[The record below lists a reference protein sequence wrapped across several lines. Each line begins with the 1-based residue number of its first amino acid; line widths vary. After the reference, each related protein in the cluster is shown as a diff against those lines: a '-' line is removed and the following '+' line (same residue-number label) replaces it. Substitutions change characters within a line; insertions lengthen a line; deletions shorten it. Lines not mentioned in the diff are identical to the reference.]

1 MNMTEKRSYQSR
13 MREQS
18 KLTTLD
24 TILSTAVQLHG
35 KGVTSLE
42 VLAEEAGVSV
52 ATIRKY
58 FPTREDLFKGCTEH
72 FAKNHSLPSLYELSQ
87 IDDPADRLAA
97 IVRQIYDMLET
108 ALGPS
113 WLAYRLE
120 AESPVMASTVAQ
132 VEGFIRTAVDVLLH
146 DWKPDN
152 SENIQEGDLSGF
164 VRGMLSP
171 LTYRSLRVFGGL
183 QKEHCI
189 RRSILVIAKEL
200 GLEVSQRHLIISE
213 NQYDSADQPMDGV
226 PIKETAAPIEGRQ
239 QLKTVNLNRL
249 PLLEA
254 WHDNDPSA
262 KWKANLLFT
271 TAFPLWTGIETDSLS
286 AVVFDLEP
294 GCKLGEHTDSAE
306 ELLLVMNG
314 TVEASLNGVEGRLN
328 EGEMLI
334 IPAMVPHEIRNVG
347 TNTARCL
354 GFFAN
359 QQVTSTFMETVNP
372 MGMKQFP
379 PDEG

>member
-1 MNMTEKRSYQSR
+1 MDMTEKRSYQSR

-24 TILSTAVQLHG
+24 TILSNAVRLHG

-72 FAKNHSLPSLYELSQ
+72 FAKNNSLPSLYELSQ

-97 IVRQIYDMLET
+97 IVGQIYDLLET
-108 ALGPS
+108 AMGPS

-120 AESPVMASTVAQ
+120 GESPVMASTVAQ
-132 VEGFIRTAVDVLLH
+132 VEGFIRSAVDVLLH
-146 DWKPDN
+146 DWKPDDSGN
-152 SENIQEGDLSGF
+152 ARENDLSGF

-171 LTYRSLRVFGGL
+171 LTYRSLRLFGGL

-189 RRSILVIAKEL
+189 KRSILVIAKEL
-200 GLEVSQRHLIISE
+200 GVEVTQRHLILSE
-213 NQYDSADQPMDGV
+213 NQYDSADQPMDGD
-226 PIKETAAPIEGRQ
+226 PIKEADPSDGRQ

-249 PLLEA
+249 PLLDA

-262 KWKANLLFT
+262 KWKANLIFT
-271 TAFPLWTGIETDSLS
+271 SAFPLWTGIETDSLS
-286 AVVFDLEP
+286 AVVIDLEP
-294 GCKLGEHTDSAE
+294 GYKLGEHTDSAE
-306 ELLLVMNG
+306 ELVLVMSG
-314 TVEASLNGVEGRLN
+314 TVEASLNGVERRLN

-347 TNTARCL
+347 MNTARCL

-359 QQVTSTFMETVNP
+359 KQVTSTFIETVNP
-372 MGMKQFP
+372 MGLKQLP